1 MSQLSMQLLGRPRLR
16 YTRERAE
23 ANAAGG
29 QCAEHL
35 PLQLYWSLPSL
46 GGIVPW
52 SPQGPIAELLH
63 AQRPRTVS
71 EAFCRFDASL
81 PALLLLC
88 FSTRFPLTEI
98 MSTMG
103 LCGED
108 C

>member
-1 MSQLSMQLLGRPRLR
+1 MQLGASVLSTCLCSCIGP
-16 YTRERAE
+16 
-23 ANAAGG
+23 
-29 QCAEHL
+29 CPH
-35 PLQLYWSLPSL
+35 L
-46 GGIVPW
+46 GGLVPW
-52 SPQGPIAELLH
+52 SPQEPIAELLH
-63 AQRPRTVS
+63 AQRPHTVS